1 MTKSQQ
7 FPVSTA
13 HNPIRISSKSNQKS
27 EGENDEIPRE
37 RERAREFCNNNH
49 NHTEKYH
56 IAVYMYIYYIDK
68 ITNLVWKNSR
78 SMTTGDIVLSASE
91 LAA

>member
-27 EGENDEIPRE
+27 EGENGEIPRE
-37 RERAREFCNNNH
+37 RER
-49 NHTEKYH
+49 
-56 IAVYMYIYYIDK
+56 
-68 ITNLVWKNSR
+68 
-78 SMTTGDIVLSASE
+78 E
-91 LAA
+91 LASFAIIITITLRNIT